1 MLPSQILDD
10 APHGALFASSF
21 RHAILPSFARTNST
35 RITPHLQRTT
45 VLASQPKTASVGG
58 DALVLIGTDYGL
70 ETKNFAQ
77 AVHRDHIPDDRK
89 IKHPTV
95 AFRSQSTAILSC
107 AARRLTIATWF
118 VI

>member
-1 MLPSQILDD
+1 MLP
-10 APHGALFASSF
+10 ASSRF
-21 RHAILPSFARTNST
+21 RSVRAKFMNDANDKLNCMGSPFQSLLELRLS
-35 RITPHLQRTT
+35 
-45 VLASQPKTASVGG
+45 SPKTASVGE

-107 AARRLTIATWF
+107 AAIATWF